1 MSAAV
6 ECEPI
11 LDPSNE
17 EIDRLIAEFGGDPRQ
32 VIRALLH
39 DLTEL
44 ALILRQRSRVALS
57 ADSFFHSV
65 WRRQRMRNHESEDHP
80 FGLSRWI
87 ARHCFW
93 RSEHAV
99 APLSTKW
106 RG

>member
-17 EIDRLIAEFGGDPRQ
+17 EIDGLIAEFGGDPRQ

-44 ALILRQRSRVALS
+44 ALNSEAAISRGFVRGQLL
-57 ADSFFHSV
+57 
-65 WRRQRMRNHESEDHP
+65 P
-80 FGLSRWI
+80 FRL
-87 ARHCFW
+87 
-93 RSEHAV
+93 
-99 APLSTKW
+99 APPANAKP
-106 RG
+106 